1 MGEVQLV
8 ALLGEQVGEPLP
20 AVGRLERDLQ
30 LAAEL
35 GQDRLQRLRVVR
47 DSAREQLPALL
58 VEGGDLRALAME
70 IDADVDHLLG
80 PPSVPT
86 STTPSAYRLGR
97 GSASRPAPSWHQAPR
112 SVVSYLGFVVC
123 VPPL

>member
-8 ALLGEQVGEPLP
+8 ALLVEQVGEPLP
-20 AVGRLERDLQ
+20 AVGRLERDLE

-47 DSAREQLPALL
+47 DSTREQLRPLL
-58 VEGGDLRALAME
+58 VQSSDLRALAME
-70 IDADVDHLLG
+70 IDTDVDHLLG

-86 STTPSAYRLGR
+86 STTPPAYRLGR
-97 GSASRPAPSWHQAPR
+97 GN
-112 SVVSYLGFVVC
+112 
-123 VPPL
+123 